1 MRRALFPE
9 HPLGFVEP
17 PTGTDRSILW
27 PYVQA
32 AAAVHGG
39 DIALVLRAL
48 DYTPDDP
55 VPAARAARAASLV
68 SVDVAGSTI
77 PGALTGSPAT
87 TRTGWSR
94 PRSRRSNAS
103 VTGAGGPSPGIPQP
117 ESRLRGRDAAT
128 ERTESFD
135 PFAVDARGA
144 RLTVRRRPRRA

>member
-48 DYTPDDP
+48 DYRPRRP
-55 VPAARAARAASLV
+55 GRRGSGRPGRVARLGRCRRA
-68 SVDVAGSTI
+68 
-77 PGALTGSPAT
+77 
-87 TRTGWSR
+87 
-94 PRSRRSNAS
+94 PRSRA
-103 VTGAGGPSPGIPQP
+103 P
-117 ESRLRGRDAAT
+117 
-128 ERTESFD
+128 
-135 PFAVDARGA
+135 
-144 RLTVRRRPRRA
+144 